1 MRWWLRMHLA
11 HHHFLPETTPTS
23 IRRRGL
29 ASQVRPPSILNLNA
43 RAATEETAPR
53 WRTGKVFLTP
63 HKYSVSWL
71 PAMLVPTFPWGA
83 IITSCKL
90 VDLGTMFDL
99 LIQDFNILKQR
110 SPSKHL
116 DKSKMC
122 KYLFAQKQGNT
133 FHWAS
138 SQADLIQIYFLL
150 KHMFRFFRHSRRLM
164 YFNVSQQKVTYYNVF
179 GQNRPILMR
188 ERKRK
193 EERVFFAPSDPR
205 VA

>member
-1 MRWWLRMHLA
+1 M
-11 HHHFLPETTPTS
+11 
-23 IRRRGL
+23 
-29 ASQVRPPSILNLNA
+29 V
-43 RAATEETAPR
+43 
-53 WRTGKVFLTP
+53 
-63 HKYSVSWL
+63 
-71 PAMLVPTFPWGA
+71 VPTFPWGA

-138 SQADLIQIYFLL
+138 SQADLIQINFLL
-150 KHMFRFFRHSRRLM
+150 KRMFRFFRHSQQM
-164 YFNVSQQKVTYYNVF
+164 PYFDDSQQKVTYFNDLRQKVTYLFYLHFLSNSPF
-179 GQNRPILMR
+179 P
-188 ERKRK
+188 RKLLAR
-193 EERVFFAPSDPR
+193 FP
-205 VA
+205 